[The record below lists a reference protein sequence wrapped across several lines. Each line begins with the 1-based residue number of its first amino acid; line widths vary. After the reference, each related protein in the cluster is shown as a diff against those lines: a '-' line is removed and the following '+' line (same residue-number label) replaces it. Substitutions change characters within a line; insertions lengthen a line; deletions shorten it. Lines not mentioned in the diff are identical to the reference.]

1 MLIGL
6 AFHILGAVIWVGGM
20 FFAYV
25 VLRPSAGPLEPAV
38 RLSLWDRVFSRFFM
52 WVWIS
57 VAALLVSGLVMVF
70 AGFGGFAGTSA
81 YVRAMMT
88 LGIIM
93 ILIFAH
99 VYFAPWQRFH
109 RAVSTSDW
117 PAAANAIEQIR
128 RLVGINLVLGLLTV
142 VVGAS
147 GRYFW

>member
-25 VLRPSAGPLEPAV
+25 VLRPSTGPLEPPV
-38 RLSLWDRVFSRFFM
+38 RLSLWGRVFSRFFL
-52 WVWIS
+52 WVWLS
-57 VAALLVSGLVMVF
+57 VAALLASGLAMVF
-70 AGFGGFAGTSA
+70 VEFGGFAGTSP

-99 VYFAPWQRFH
+99 VYFAPWQRFQ
-109 RAVSTSDW
+109 RAVAASDW
-117 PAAANAIEQIR
+117 PGAGKAIEQIR
-128 RLVGINLVLGLLTV
+128 RMVGINLILGLLTAI
-142 VVGAS
+142 VGAS
-147 GRYFW
+147 GRYWV

>member
-38 RLSLWDRVFSRFFM
+38 RLSLWCRVFARFFL
-52 WVWIS
+52 WVWLS
-57 VAALLVSGLVMVF
+57 VAALLVSGLVMTF
-70 AGFGGFAGTSA
+70 AGFGGFAGTGA

-88 LGIIM
+88 LGTIM
-93 ILIFAH
+93 ILIFVH
-99 VYFAPWQRFH
+99 VYFAPWQRFQ
-109 RAVSTSDW
+109 RAVSMADW
-117 PAAANAIEQIR
+117 PAAAKAIEQIR
-128 RLVGINLVLGLLTV
+128 LLVGINLLLGLLTV

-147 GRYFW
+147 GRYVG